1 MVGDVDGP
9 FAIFKESQGPENV
22 NHGLPM
28 VGALNAAPCSVPSNA
43 HKLPPKRPLF
53 DHEVHAG
60 RLRRCG

>member
-43 HKLPPKRPLF
+43 HKLPPKRPL
-53 DHEVHAG
+53 
-60 RLRRCG
+60 